1 MLSERGRQFIN
12 AVVLNGKTIKMKVA
26 INGFGRI
33 GRTVLKLLLEKP
45 SIEVVA
51 INDLTDT
58 HTLAHLFKYDSVH
71 RNFKGIVSAD
81 QEHIILNNK
90 AIKVFAEKDPV
101 NLPWKGLDIDLV
113 IESTGKFLTKELAS
127 KHLMAGAKQV
137 LLSAPSPDKEISTI
151 VLGVNDEIAN
161 WDDEIISNASC
172 TTNNVAA
179 MVKVLDD
186 HWEIKEGYITTVHS
200 MTGDQNLHDAP
211 HRDLRRAR
219 AASSS
224 IIPTTTGAAKA
235 ITNIFPLLE
244 GKLGGAGIRVPVL
257 NGSLTDF
264 TCILKKQPESVEQIN
279 QAFKS
284 ASETTLKNILE
295 YTEDPIVSV
304 DILDNPHSCIFDAQL
319 TSIVGGMVK
328 VVGWYDNEYGYSS
341 RLADLVSKIATF
353 RNKI

>member
-1 MLSERGRQFIN
+1 
-12 AVVLNGKTIKMKVA
+12 MKVA

-33 GRTVLKLLLEKP
+33 GRTVLRILLERNR
-45 SIEVVA
+45 IEVVA
-51 INDLTDT
+51 INDLTDPE
-58 HTLAHLFKYDSVH
+58 TLAHLLKYDSVH
-71 RNFKGIVSAD
+71 GNFKGTVTYD
-81 QEHIILNNK
+81 QSHLIINDQK
-90 AIKVFAEKDPV
+90 IKVFAEKDPE
-101 NLPWKGLDIDLV
+101 NLPWLALNVDLV
-113 IESTGKFLTKELAS
+113 IEATGKFLTSALAQ
-127 KHLMAGAKQV
+127 KHLIAGAKRV
-137 LLSAPSPDKEISTI
+137 ILSAPSPDKQIPTI
-151 VLGVNDEIAN
+151 VLGVNDQEID
-161 WDDEIISNASC
+161 WSLPIISNASC

-186 HWEIKEGYITTVHS
+186 CWGIKEGYITTIHS

-235 ITNIFPLLE
+235 ITSIFPHLE
-244 GKLGGAGIRVPVL
+244 GNLGGAGIRVPVL

-264 TCILKKQPESVEQIN
+264 TCVLKKQPASVGEIN
-279 QAFKS
+279 KAFK
-284 ASETTLKNILE
+284 AAANGELQHILE

-304 DILDNPHSCIFDAQL
+304 DIIDNPHSCIFDAQL

-341 RLADLVSKIATF
+341 RLADLTEKI
-353 RNKI
+353 KL

>member
-1 MLSERGRQFIN
+1 MRI
-12 AVVLNGKTIKMKVA
+12 A

-33 GRTVLKLLLEKP
+33 GRTVLRILLLRDKVDV
-45 SIEVVA
+45 IA

-58 HTLAHLFKYDSVH
+58 ATLAHLFKYDSVH
-71 RNFKGIVSAD
+71 GNFKGEIKHD
-81 QEHIILNNK
+81 ENHLIIDGK
-90 AIKVFAEKDPV
+90 KIRVFANSNPEE
-101 NLPWKGLDIDLV
+101 LPWQDLEIDVV
-113 IESTGKFLTKELAS
+113 IESTGKFLTQALAG
-127 KHLMAGAKQV
+127 KHLKAGAKKV
-137 LLSAPSPDKEISTI
+137 ILSAPSADKQIPTV
-151 VLGVNDEIAN
+151 VLGVNDDQIDWN
-161 WDDEIISNASC
+161 SPIISNASC

-186 HWEIKEGYITTVHS
+186 QWGIQEGYITTVHS

-235 ITNIFPLLE
+235 ITNIFPHLE
-244 GKLGGAGIRVPVL
+244 GNLGGAGIRVPVL

-264 TCILKKQPESVEQIN
+264 TCILKQAPASVTQIN
-279 QAFKS
+279 EAFR
-284 ASETTLKNILE
+284 AAADGQLKNILE

-304 DILDNPHSCIFDAQL
+304 DILHNPHSCIFDAQL

-328 VVGWYDNEYGYSS
+328 VVGWYDNEYGYAS
-341 RLADLVSKIATF
+341 RIADLITHKL
-353 RNKI
+353 N